1 MSTALIAFIIVINLA
16 SIFVIYK
23 ALSNIDLK
31 NKLILV
37 AIGEIVMYVILFI
50 VYGIS
55 SRGANEMVVNSSR
68 QIILFTFLPI
78 NIICIELPIML
89 SLKKLQ
95 QGDIDN
101 NKFKRRIVITLIV
114 AIIIL
119 ILEFNYIKN
128 MQNDLSNFITNA
140 KYINNI
146 EQKN

>member
-1 MSTALIAFIIVINLA
+1 MSTALIAFIVIINLA

-23 ALSNIDLK
+23 VLSNIELK
-31 NKLILV
+31 NKIILV
-37 AIGEIVMYVILFI
+37 VIGEIVMYVILFI

-55 SRGANEMVVNSSR
+55 SAGVNETIVNSSR

-101 NKFKRRIVITLIV
+101 DKFNRRMAITLIIG
-114 AIIIL
+114 IIIL

-128 MQNDLSNFITNA
+128 IQAGISNFITNA

-146 EQKN
+146 EQK

>member
-1 MSTALIAFIIVINLA
+1 MSTALIAFIVIINLA

-23 ALSNIDLK
+23 VLSNIELK
-31 NKLILV
+31 NKIILV
-37 AIGEIVMYVILFI
+37 VIGEIVMYVILFI

-55 SRGANEMVVNSSR
+55 SAGVNETIVNSSR

-101 NKFKRRIVITLIV
+101 DKFNRRMAITLIIG
-114 AIIIL
+114 IIIL

-128 MQNDLSNFITNA
+128 IQTGISNFITNA
-140 KYINNI
+140 NYINNI
-146 EQKN
+146 EQK

>member
-1 MSTALIAFIIVINLA
+1 MSTALIAFIVIINLA

-23 ALSNIDLK
+23 VLSNIELK
-31 NKLILV
+31 NKIILV
-37 AIGEIVMYVILFI
+37 VIGEIVMYVILFI

-55 SRGANEMVVNSSR
+55 SAGVNETIVNSSR

-101 NKFKRRIVITLIV
+101 DKFNRRMAKTLIIG
-114 AIIIL
+114 IIIL

-128 MQNDLSNFITNA
+128 IQTGISNFITNA
-140 KYINNI
+140 NYINNI
-146 EQKN
+146 EQK

>member
-1 MSTALIAFIIVINLA
+1 MSTALIAFIVIINLA
-16 SIFVIYK
+16 SVFVIYK
-23 ALSNIDLK
+23 VLSNIELK
-31 NKLILV
+31 NKIILV

-55 SRGANEMVVNSSR
+55 SGGANETIVKSSR

-95 QGDIDN
+95 QGDIDKD
-101 NKFKRRIVITLIV
+101 KFNRRMAITLIIG
-114 AIIIL
+114 IIIL

-128 MQNDLSNFITNA
+128 IQTGISNFITNA
-140 KYINNI
+140 NYINNI
-146 EQKN
+146 EQK

>member
-1 MSTALIAFIIVINLA
+1 MNTVLIAFIVVINLA
-16 SIFVIYK
+16 SVFVIYK
-23 ALSNIDLK
+23 VLSNIELK
-31 NKLILV
+31 NKIILV
-37 AIGEIVMYVILFI
+37 VIGEIVMYVILFI

-55 SRGANEMVVNSSR
+55 SAGVNETIVNSSR

-101 NKFKRRIVITLIV
+101 DKFNRRMAITLIIG
-114 AIIIL
+114 IIIL

-128 MQNDLSNFITNA
+128 IQTGISNFITNA
-140 KYINNI
+140 NYINNI
-146 EQKN
+146 EQK

>member
-1 MSTALIAFIIVINLA
+1 MSTALIAFIVIINLA

-23 ALSNIDLK
+23 VLSNIELK
-31 NKLILV
+31 NKIILV
-37 AIGEIVMYVILFI
+37 VIGEIVMYVILFV

-55 SRGANEMVVNSSR
+55 SAGANETIVNSSR
-68 QIILFTFLPI
+68 QIILFTLLPI

-101 NKFKRRIVITLIV
+101 DKFNRRMAITLIIG
-114 AIIIL
+114 IIIL

-128 MQNDLSNFITNA
+128 IQTGISNFITNA
-140 KYINNI
+140 NYINNI
-146 EQKN
+146 EQK